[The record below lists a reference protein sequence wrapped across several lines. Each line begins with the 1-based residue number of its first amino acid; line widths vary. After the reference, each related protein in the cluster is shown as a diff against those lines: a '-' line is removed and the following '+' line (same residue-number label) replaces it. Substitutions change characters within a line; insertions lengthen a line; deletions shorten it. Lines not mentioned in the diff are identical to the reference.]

1 VSFADPREAR
11 IAKLEEE
18 LAERDARITK
28 LEELLTGALARIADL
43 EARLGQNSQNSS
55 RPPSSDPPG
64 TPRVPKEPTGRTR
77 GGQPGH
83 KGHKRELLPADRV
96 VPVIPSRCGRCQR
109 PLRGR
114 DPDPWIHQLI
124 ELPEIRPDVTNYE
137 LHELGCECGAR
148 TRGSLPSGV
157 SQGAFGPRLMAAVA
171 LCTSRFHMPK
181 RMAQEFLR
189 DMLGIE
195 VALGSISKMEQCVSD
210 AIAAPVEEARAAVQE
225 QPVAHQD
232 ETGWHEGIEQ
242 GRKGRAWLWVAVT
255 ALVTVFRI
263 ARSRGTQVTKEML
276 GEGFRGFLVVDRW
289 AAYRWVA
296 RGMRQLCWAH
306 LVRDFCCFTERGGAG
321 SKIGE
326 QLLERAAIMFR
337 MWYRIRDGTL
347 TRHTFQCRMKP
358 LERSVGRLLRKAS
371 VCGDAKV
378 EGMAKEILKHEP
390 ALFTFVYADG
400 VEPTNNKAERALRN
414 AVIWRKISFG
424 TDSERGSRFVERILT
439 VTATLK
445 QQHRHAL
452 SFLTAAC
459 QASLHSR
466 PPPSLLP
473 AL

>member
-1 VSFADPREAR
+1 VPELDPRNAR
-11 IAKLEEE
+11 IAELEREVAA
-18 LAERDARITK
+18 LKAQIA
-28 LEELLTGALARIADL
+28 ELL
-43 EARLGQNSQNSS
+43 ARLGQNSQNSS
-55 RPPSSDPPG
+55 KPPSSDPPG
-64 TPRVPKEPTGRTR
+64 TPRDSKAPTGRAR

-83 KGHKRELLPADRV
+83 KGHKRDLLPADRV

-114 DPDPWIHQLI
+114 DPEPRIHQVV
-124 ELPEIRPDVTNYE
+124 ELPEICPDVTDYE

-148 TRGSLPSGV
+148 TRASLPAGV
-157 SQGAFGPRLMAAVA
+157 PQGAFGPRLMAAVA

-189 DMLGIE
+189 DMLGVE
-195 VALGSISKMEQCVSD
+195 VGLGSISKMEQSVSE

-232 ETGWHEGIEQ
+232 ETGWHEGSEG
-242 GRKGRAWLWVAVT
+242 GRKARAWLWVAVT

-263 ARSRGTQVTKEML
+263 ARSRGTEVTKEML
-276 GEGFRGFLVVDRW
+276 GEDFRGFLVVDRW

-306 LVRDFCCFTERGGAG
+306 LIRDFCCFAERGGAG
-321 SKIGE
+321 GEIGE
-326 QLLERAAIMFR
+326 QLLKRAAIMFR
-337 MWYRIRDGTL
+337 WWHRIRDGTL
-347 TRHTFQCRMKP
+347 TRRTFQRRMKP
-358 LERSVGRLLRKAS
+358 VERSVGRLLRKAA
-371 VCGDAKV
+371 VCGDAKI

-400 VEPTNNKAERALRN
+400 VEPTNNKAERALRQ

-439 VTATLK
+439 VTTTLR
-445 QQHRHAL
+445 QQRRHAL
-452 SFLTAAC
+452 AFLTAAC
-459 QASLHSR
+459 EASLYGR
-466 PPPSLLP
+466 QPPSLLP
-473 AL
+473 AP